1 MVRMEV
7 SELCFHSATQMSHL
21 IRAREISPVEVA
33 EAHLARIEA
42 LEPVLNSFI
51 TLLADHAIAEARRAE
66 EEILAGRYR
75 GPLHGVP
82 LGLKD
87 LFYVKGVRNTSGS
100 RIFDNFIPDFDCTLA
115 ARLREAGTVLLG
127 KLNLDQFA
135 SGITGENN
143 PDYGP
148 MHNPWNPEL
157 IAGGS
162 SGGSGSAVASGE
174 CTVAMG
180 SDTGGSIRSPA
191 AMCGLSGF
199 KPTYGC
205 LSRHGMVPFCWSM
218 DHPGPMA
225 RTVEDCAL
233 IMSAIAG
240 HDPLDAASARVA
252 VPDYVAAL
260 TGNINGLRIGVPKE
274 YFEIPLDPE
283 VEHASREAI
292 ELLEA
297 LGAVVSEVSWPMFHQ
312 TAPIANTIHRSE
324 AAALHS
330 ELLRTQGAE
339 MYPPVRL
346 RMETGHFVPAVDYI
360 QAQQARALYVRQ
372 SRELFEEVDILAG
385 PMEPVT
391 AYKIGTT
398 ELRIG
403 DSVIEPTAALTRYSR
418 PFDLNGFPAITVPCG
433 FSEAG
438 LPIGFQLAGRPF
450 KEETVL
456 RVAHAYQEATE
467 WHLKRPPL

>member
-21 IRAREISPVEVA
+21 IQAREISPVEVA

-115 ARLREAGTVLLG
+115 ARAQGGRNSPAGQAELGPVRVRYHRGEQPRLRTDAQSLEPRADSRRLQRWLRLLPSH
-127 KLNLDQFA
+127 QA
-135 SGITGENN
+135 SA
-143 PDYGP
+143 
-148 MHNPWNPEL
+148 PWLWAATRVARSAHRLPC
-157 IAGGS
+157 AVSRGS
-162 SGGSGSAVASGE
+162 SRPTGAS
-174 CTVAMG
+174 
-180 SDTGGSIRSPA
+180 A
-191 AMCGLSGF
+191 AMAW
-199 KPTYGC
+199 
-205 LSRHGMVPFCWSM
+205 SRSAGVWTI
-218 DHPGPMA
+218 PGPMA

-385 PMEPVT
+385 T
-391 AYKIGTT
+391 HG
-398 ELRIG
+398 
-403 DSVIEPTAALTRYSR
+403 
-418 PFDLNGFPAITVPCG
+418 
-433 FSEAG
+433 AG
-438 LPIGFQLAGRPF
+438 NRLQDRHDGA
-450 KEETVL
+450 
-456 RVAHAYQEATE
+456 
-467 WHLKRPPL
+467 